1 MKLAIVGS
9 RGIRIENIEEF
20 LPEVIDE
27 IVSGG
32 AKGIDECAAEYAK
45 AKGISLVEFLPEYSK
60 FGRAAPLKR
69 NERIAEYADEAIA
82 FWDGR
87 SAGTKYTVN
96 TFRKLGK
103 PVKVIIINDHAKK
116 GEQI

>member
-9 RGIRIENIEEF
+9 RGIRIENLEEF
-20 LPEVIDE
+20 IPEGIDE

-32 AKGIDECAAEYAK
+32 AKGIDECAAEYARE
-45 AKGISLVEFLPEYSK
+45 KGIKLTEFLPEYER

-69 NERIAEYADEAIA
+69 NGRIAEYADEAIA

-87 SAGTKYTVN
+87 SRGTKFTIDA
-96 TFRKLGK
+96 FERLGK
-103 PVKVIIINDHAKK
+103 RVSVVMVRCGAHKASLV
-116 GEQI
+116 

>member
-45 AKGISLVEFLPEYSK
+45 AKGIRLVEFLPEYSK

-69 NERIAEYADEAIA
+69 NERIAEYADGAVA

-87 SAGTKYTVN
+87 SKGTKFAIN
-96 TFRKLGK
+96 AFERLGK
-103 PVKVIIINDHAKK
+103 HVRVVMVGYGAKK
-116 GEQI
+116 GE

>member
-20 LPEVIDE
+20 LPDGVDE

-32 AKGIDECAAEYAK
+32 ATGIDGCAAAYAREKGIK
-45 AKGISLVEFLPEYSK
+45 LTEFFPEYSRY
-60 FGRAAPLKR
+60 GRAAPLKR
-69 NERIAEYADEAIA
+69 NDAIAEYADEAIA

-96 TFRKLGK
+96 AFQRLGK
-103 PVKVIIINDHAKK
+103 HVEVIIINESAKK
-116 GEQI
+116 GEQM

>member
-1 MKLAIVGS
+1 MKLAVVGS

-20 LPEVIDE
+20 LPEVIGE

-45 AKGISLVEFLPEYSK
+45 AKGIKLVEFLPEYSK

-69 NERIAEYADEAIA
+69 NERIAEYADEAVA

-87 SAGTKYTVN
+87 SKGTKFAIN
-96 TFRKLGK
+96 AFERLGK
-103 PVKVIIINDHAKK
+103 HVRVVMVGYGAKK
-116 GEQI
+116 GE

>member
-20 LPEVIDE
+20 LPCGIDE

-32 AKGIDECAAEYAK
+32 AKGIDECAAEYARK
-45 AKGISLVEFLPEYSK
+45 KGIKLTEFLPEYSRY
-60 FGRAAPLKR
+60 GRAAPLKR
-69 NERIAEYADEAIA
+69 HDAIAEYADEAIA

-87 SAGTKYTVN
+87 SRGTRFTISA
-96 TFRKLGK
+96 FERLGK
-103 PVKVIIINDHAKK
+103 TVRVVTVDQNAKK
-116 GEQI
+116 GE